1 MRGLEP
7 VCFGIVAL
15 YVTLRLLAA
24 RDRREVIARMSLL
37 TLAAWLAEDS
47 VIRAYGFYQY
57 DRGTWTLFVDR
68 VPLLVALIWPV
79 VIDSAHTLAQGRLR
93 AVFVIVLADAALI
106 EPIAVRSG
114 LWNWN
119 EPGLFGVP
127 IIGMLGWA
135 LFAVAA
141 SAMISRRVM
150 PLVAPLAT
158 HLMLLASWWGLLRW
172 LPAEVP
178 PAGALVIVVAASL
191 TAIGLLLLSPV
202 RVSMQDVLLRAPG
215 AAFFFALLV
224 ARPDAL
230 LAVWAIALAAPYLVL
245 LRYAAAWDAGSR
257 RAASHRADA
266 AQPDRARVGG

>member
-15 YVTLRLLAA
+15 YVALRLVAA
-24 RDRREVIARMSLL
+24 RDRREVIARMTLL

-57 DRGTWTLFVDR
+57 DRGAWTLFVDR

-150 PLVAPLAT
+150 PLLAPLAT
-158 HLMLLASWWGLLRW
+158 HAMLVASWWGLLRW
-172 LPAEVP
+172 LPAEIP
-178 PAGALVIVVAASL
+178 AAGALVIVVAASL

-224 ARPDAL
+224 ARPDAM
-230 LAVWAIALAAPYLVL
+230 LALWAIALGAPYLVL

-257 RAASHRADA
+257 RAASHRAHA

>member
-7 VCFGIVAL
+7 ICLGIVAL
-15 YVTLRLLAA
+15 YVGLRLLSA
-24 RDRREVIARMSLL
+24 RDRREVAARMAALA
-37 TLAAWLAEDS
+37 LAAWVAEDS

-57 DRGTWTLFVDR
+57 DRGVWTLFVDR

-79 VIDSAHTLAQGRLR
+79 VIDSAYALAGGRLR

-114 LWNWN
+114 LWSWN

-127 IIGMLGWA
+127 IIGMVGWA
-135 LFAVAA
+135 LFAAA
-141 SAMISRRVM
+141 ACALVRRRGM
-150 PLVAPLAT
+150 PLLAPLAT
-158 HLMLLASWWGLLRW
+158 HALLLASWWGLLRW

-178 PAGALVIVVAASL
+178 AAGALVIVVAASL
-191 TAIGLLLLSPV
+191 AAIGLLMLAPV
-202 RVSMQDVLLRAPG
+202 RVTMRDVLLRAPG
-215 AAFFFALLV
+215 AAFFFALLF
-224 ARPDAL
+224 ARPDGML
-230 LAVWAIALAAPYLVL
+230 TLWAIALGAPYLVL

>member
-24 RDRREVIARMSLL
+24 RDRREVVIRLAALA
-37 TLAAWLAEDS
+37 LAAWAAEDS

-57 DRGTWTLFVDR
+57 DRATWLLLVDR
-68 VPLLVALIWPV
+68 VPLMVALIWPV
-79 VIDSAHTLAQGRLR
+79 VIDSAYALAGGNLR
-93 AVFVIVLADAALI
+93 GVFAIVLADAALI
-106 EPIAVRSG
+106 EPIAVRTG
-114 LWNWN
+114 LWSWN

-141 SAMISRRVM
+141 CALLRRRIM
-150 PLVAPLAT
+150 PLAAPVLT
-158 HLMLLASWWGLLRW
+158 HALLLASWWGLLRW

-178 PAGALVIVVAASL
+178 PAGALVVVVAASL
-191 TAIGLLLLSPV
+191 AAIGLLLLRPV
-202 RVSMQDVLLRAPG
+202 RVSTRDVLLRAPG
-215 AAFFFALLV
+215 AAFFFALLF
-224 ARPDAL
+224 ARPDAML
-230 LAVWAIALAAPYLVL
+230 TVWAIALGAPYLVL

-257 RAASHRADA
+257 RAASHRAHA